1 MHFHASFR
9 ECNSSIRG
17 SPRGATLQDL
27 LANGARHVVVP
38 RYVQTE
44 RATQL
49 AEFAVVFRLTELRD
63 APPGVR
69 GARYACQHEVGG
81 PRGKFT
87 RYGSGRESG
96 MGYQFGLL

>member
-49 AEFAVVFRLTELRD
+49 AEFAVVFRLGGQGGSSRD
-63 APPGVR
+63 MDPDGK
-69 GARYACQHEVGG
+69 VGWVISLDFY
-81 PRGKFT
+81 RET
-87 RYGSGRESG
+87 RRH
-96 MGYQFGLL
+96 LA